1 MARIL
6 LFLLIAW
13 GMLTQIF
20 WFALVVTIWYVF
32 RYSGYELIVLAILI
46 DGYYG
51 AFYSVPLL
59 SIATLMFV
67 FSINIIKPSLLMYTE
82 KNEMV
87 S

>member
-1 MARIL
+1 
-6 LFLLIAW
+6 
-13 GMLTQIF
+13 MLTQIF